1 MDEKGILSSRAIE
14 ALKGTSKKL
23 VLDMGNG
30 IKWIIDGK
38 NIEKV
43 PTSDI
48 DMKVKLGSSSIP
60 DAVIKASDLGDHV
73 EKILTFS
80 LEHDGEFG
88 FMPTLSLE
96 IGKEYAGKYANLF
109 YYNPK
114 TNKLEGKTSVKIA
127 DDGTVENKIVPD
139 TGDTQNGEAYLLLI
153 ALGAAAIA
161 AAGYQKKKAGMR

>member
-1 MDEKGILSSRAIE
+1 
-14 ALKGTSKKL
+14 
-23 VLDMGNG
+23 MGNG

-48 DMKVKLGSSSIP
+48 DMKVTLGSSSIP

-96 IGKEYAGKYANLF
+96 VGKEYAGKYANLF

-127 DDGTVENKIVPD
+127 DDGTAEFTFRHASDYLISVTENAVMSENKIVPD